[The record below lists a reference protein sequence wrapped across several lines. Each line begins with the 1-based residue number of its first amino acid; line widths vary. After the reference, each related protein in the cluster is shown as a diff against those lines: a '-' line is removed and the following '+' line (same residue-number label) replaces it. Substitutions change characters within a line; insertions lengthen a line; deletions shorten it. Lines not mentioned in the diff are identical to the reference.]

1 MAGELFPLMLTSSL
15 ESARLTA
22 VSPLAQAYIGRIGD
36 RLAQNKG
43 TGQPCSTQ
51 ARLESQGMLQMD
63 YLVTCYPI
71 VTWAGLAWIWQAAEL
86 YLHFLHKKRGEGNAH
101 CFSLW
106 RIEALSYLIFF
117 ICLKH

>member
-43 TGQPCSTQ
+43 TGQPCTTQ
-51 ARLESQGMLQMD
+51 ARLES
-63 YLVTCYPI
+63 
-71 VTWAGLAWIWQAAEL
+71 
-86 YLHFLHKKRGEGNAH
+86 
-101 CFSLW
+101 
-106 RIEALSYLIFF
+106 
-117 ICLKH
+117 